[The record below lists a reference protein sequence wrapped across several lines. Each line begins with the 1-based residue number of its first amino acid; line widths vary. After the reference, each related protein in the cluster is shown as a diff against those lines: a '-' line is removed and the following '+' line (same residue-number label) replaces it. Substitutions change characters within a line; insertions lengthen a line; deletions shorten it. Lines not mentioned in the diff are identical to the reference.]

1 MFKCSRKIGGVRKRN
16 DPEVQILWFQGGLYH
31 HALLCVTSGNSL
43 AYSAWASVAP
53 SLR

>member
-31 HALLCVTSGNSL
+31 HECVTSGNSL
-43 AYSAWASVAP
+43 AYSAWASLAP
-53 SLR
+53 FLR